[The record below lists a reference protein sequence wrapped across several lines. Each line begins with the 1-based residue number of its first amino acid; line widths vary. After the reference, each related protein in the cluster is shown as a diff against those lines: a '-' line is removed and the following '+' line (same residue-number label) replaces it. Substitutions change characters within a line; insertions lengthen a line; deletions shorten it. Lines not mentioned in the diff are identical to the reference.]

1 MPEDGLALLL
11 TLQLIVSII
20 AAVAWWRAARDPT
33 AQAMRFASY
42 VTCAW
47 FALLAGA
54 IAYIFDTDLIWFSS
68 IR

>member
-11 TLQLIVSII
+11 TLQLIVSIV
-20 AAVAWWRAARDPT
+20 AAIAWWRAARDLAP
-33 AQAMRFASY
+33 QAMRFASY

-47 FALLAGA
+47 FALFAGA
-54 IAYIFDTDLIWFSS
+54 IAYLFDTDLIWFSS